1 LATTTTVLLFA
12 SYLQEVAMH
21 FHQHPAVA
29 AQLVHNRVRRGR
41 AIQRPPAPRFGAA
54 RAARWQF
61 VSGLVI
67 VLALT
72 GLTIVATAQAAPSVV
87 ADRSCYS
94 LLTPVTLAGD
104 GFTPDGDL
112 LVAATVTYP
121 DGATADAG
129 TVPAVADAQGHVEG
143 AFGLPQIDYRRLTFT
158 ATVSDLSRIAQGA
171 PVAEQSAS
179 TTFSVAPFGAYFR
192 PWNTDGPARA
202 RPGRRARLEVDG
214 YIATASRTLYVH
226 YVRRGRLVKTQRVGR
241 LDPEC
246 GSLTTRFEQFAFR
259 PVEPGTYRVFFD
271 TTRRWPNE
279 DAWTEYRRVV
289 VSRARG
295 RAQQAPRTRDLQ
307 NSGRS
312 PRPLGNQLVRLA
324 RRPW

>member
-1 LATTTTVLLFA
+1 
-12 SYLQEVAMH
+12 MH

-29 AQLVHNRVRRGR
+29 AQLVHDRVRRGR
-41 AIQRPPAPRFGAA
+41 AVHRPPAPRVGAA
-54 RAARWQF
+54 RAVRWRI
-61 VSGLVI
+61 VSSLGI
-67 VLALT
+67 VLALA
-72 GLTIVATAQAAPSVV
+72 GLAIVATAQAAPSVV
-87 ADRSCYS
+87 ADRPCYS
-94 LLTPVTLAGD
+94 LLTPVALAGD

-112 LVAATVTYP
+112 LVAGTVTYP
-121 DGATADAG
+121 DGAMAEALA
-129 TVPAVADAQGHVEG
+129 VPAVADAQGHVEG

-179 TTFSVAPFGAYFR
+179 TTFTVAPFGAYFR

-202 RPGRRARLEVDG
+202 RPGRRARLDVDG

-259 PVEPGTYRVFFD
+259 PIERGTYRVIFD

-279 DAWTEYRRVV
+279 DAWSGYRQVV
-289 VSRARG
+289 VSRARVRAHQARG
-295 RAQQAPRTRDLQ
+295 RRNLHT
-307 NSGRS
+307 SGRS
-312 PRPLGNQLVRLA
+312 IRPIGGQLAKLVR
-324 RRPW
+324 RPS